1 MSLLDEAKQH
11 IFEIIMA
18 LVGNDSLV
26 NDIIIDYPPTPAMGD
41 LSVACFVLAKVNHQ
55 PPAQL
60 AQDLAARL
68 KSDEIIDKVQAVGP
82 YLNFWL
88 KPAYLSRV
96 IPAVLKAD
104 YGYQQPNDERIMI
117 EYSNVNTHKE
127 YHIGHLRN
135 ICYGD
140 AVAKLLAATGCRVDK
155 VSYINDFGIHTA
167 KTLWEFKK
175 NQAAVGGGYI
185 LGQLYTAASQ
195 ALTDNDA
202 GKQAVAQIMKQIEA
216 RAGEDYKLWRGTR
229 QWSIDYFTSVYDRL
243 KIKFDQTYY
252 ESEVID
258 EGRDLVAKLL
268 KQGVLQTSEG
278 AVIADLSQYGL
289 GVLVLL
295 RSDGTALY
303 PVADLALAA
312 KKFAKV
318 KLTQSLYVIDNRQS
332 LYFQQLF
339 KILALAGWQIKMAH
353 LSYDVVRLPSGMM
366 SSRSGRVVTFED
378 VYEETKHKAAAEIV
392 KRHADWSE
400 SEVAE
405 VAEAV
410 AVGVLKFEMI
420 KVGADKIITFDL
432 NEALR
437 FDGFTSVYLQY
448 TAARISSLLKKGQAK
463 LGGALPVEVLTEAKE
478 QALILALAKF
488 AGAVKEAGGRYE
500 PSVLAKYLF
509 DLAQLFNDY
518 YQSVPMIQSNP
529 DLQTARLALAAA
541 VRQVLGNGLELLGIE
556 LVAKM

>member
-11 IFEIIMA
+11 IFEMLTE
-18 LVGNDSLV
+18 LVGNDSLI

-88 KPAYLSRV
+88 TNTYLSRV

-104 YGYQQPNDERIMI
+104 YGYQQPNDERVMI

-127 YHIGHLRN
+127 YHVGHLRN

-195 ALTDNDA
+195 ALTDNAA
-202 GKQAVAQIMKQIEA
+202 GKQEVAQIMKQIEA
-216 RAGEDYKLWRGTR
+216 RTGEDYKLWRETR
-229 QWSIDYFTSVYDRL
+229 QWSIDYFASVYDRL

-252 ESEVID
+252 ESKVID
-258 EGRDLVAKLL
+258 EGRELVAKLL
-268 KQGVLQTSEG
+268 KQGVLKTSAG

-339 KILALAGWQIKMAH
+339 KILALAGWPIKMAH

-405 VAEAV
+405 VAEAI

-420 KVGADKIITFDL
+420 KVSADKIITFDL

-463 LGGALPVEVLTEAKE
+463 LGGDLPLEALTEAKE
-478 QALILALAKF
+478 QELILALAKF
-488 AGAVKEAGGRYE
+488 AGAVKEAAGRYE

-541 VRQVLGNGLELLGIE
+541 VRQVLDNGLALLGIE